1 VKNRSGRYL
10 RYLIHVCLL
19 LMRVAFCGIL
29 SAFRVSVY
37 GYVCGNCP
45 KFTKFMHVHGISQQ
59 TLWNFGFVKDF
70 NKSEHIELWS
80 TDGGRKG
87 AM

>member
-1 VKNRSGRYL
+1 
-10 RYLIHVCLL
+10 
-19 LMRVAFCGIL
+19 MRFAFCGIL
-29 SAFRVSVY
+29 SAFRAGVY

-45 KFTKFMHVHGISQQ
+45 KFTKSMHVHGISQQ
-59 TLWNFGFVKDF
+59 ILWNFGL
-70 NKSEHIELWS
+70 KSGHIELWS